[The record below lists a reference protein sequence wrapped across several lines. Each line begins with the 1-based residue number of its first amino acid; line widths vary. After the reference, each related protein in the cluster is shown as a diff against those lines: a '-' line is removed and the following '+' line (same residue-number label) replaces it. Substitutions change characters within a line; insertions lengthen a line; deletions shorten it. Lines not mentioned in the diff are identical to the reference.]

1 MLAQGD
7 FQKLLLA
14 ATEDRKKIFRK
25 LFETETYYE
34 LQERLKEEANRL
46 GREYENARQSV
57 RQYID
62 GHLSEPLSR
71 SVLAGLVFMNPDYF
85 AKLFKEKTGQPLTAY
100 IKRRRIEWAKELLA
114 QTALPVSQVAQQVG
128 YDNLSYF
135 SSVLHDQ
142 TGLSPGEYRRQ
153 RKGK

>member
-1 MLAQGD
+1 MPNFL
-7 FQKLLLA
+7 
-14 ATEDRKKIFRK
+14 RK
-25 LFETETYYE
+25 
-34 LQERLKEEANRL
+34 
-46 GREYENARQSV
+46 
-57 RQYID
+57 
-62 GHLSEPLSR
+62 
-71 SVLAGLVFMNPDYF
+71 
-85 AKLFKEKTGQPLTAY
+85 KTGQPLTAY

-135 SSVLHDQ
+135 SSVFHDQ